1 MPQAGGARPFP
12 TGPQRAEAPM
22 PGTPGS
28 GAPEPSP
35 EPGLSPWDAIA
46 EEAWPGGPNASRPLA
61 QSAREQG
68 SGKGRGSRGGRST
81 DTGGHPIY
89 VWNPG
94 AATENLPAIQPGE
107 NNKQ

>member
-1 MPQAGGARPFP
+1 MP
-12 TGPQRAEAPM
+12 E
-22 PGTPGS
+22 TPAS
-28 GAPEPSP
+28 GRPEPAP

-46 EEAWPGGPNASRPLA
+46 EEAWPGGPNSPKPSA
-61 QSAREQG
+61 QSAHEQG
-68 SGKGRGSRGGRST
+68 SGRGQGRGSRAGRGKDK
-81 DTGGHPIY
+81 DTGAHPIY

>member
-1 MPQAGGARPFP
+1 M
-12 TGPQRAEAPM
+12 GPQRAEVPM
-22 PGTPGS
+22 PESPAS
-28 GAPEPSP
+28 GRPEPAP

-46 EEAWPGGPNASRPLA
+46 EEAWPGGPDVSKPPA

-68 SGKGRGSRGGRST
+68 SGRGQGRSSRSGRGK
-81 DTGGHPIY
+81 DTGAHPIY

-94 AATENLPAIQPGE
+94 AATENLPAIQPGD

>member
-1 MPQAGGARPFP
+1 MPESPA
-12 TGPQRAEAPM
+12 
-22 PGTPGS
+22 S
-28 GAPEPSP
+28 GRPEPAP

-46 EEAWPGGPNASRPLA
+46 EEAWPGGPDVSKPPA

-68 SGKGRGSRGGRST
+68 SGRGQGRGSRSGRGK
-81 DTGGHPIY
+81 DTGAHPIY

-94 AATENLPAIQPGE
+94 AATENLPAIQPGD

>member
-1 MPQAGGARPFP
+1 MPETP
-12 TGPQRAEAPM
+12 APRH
-22 PGTPGS
+22 
-28 GAPEPSP
+28 PEPAP

-46 EEAWPGGPNASRPLA
+46 EEAWPGGPNSSRPPA

-68 SGKGRGSRGGRST
+68 PGHGRGQGRGSRGARDQ
-81 DTGGHPIY
+81 DTGAQPIY
-89 VWNPG
+89 VWNPS

>member
-1 MPQAGGARPFP
+1 MPENPA
-12 TGPQRAEAPM
+12 
-22 PGTPGS
+22 S
-28 GAPEPSP
+28 GQSEHAPEPGP
-35 EPGLSPWDAIA
+35 SPWDEIA
-46 EEAWPGGPNASRPLA
+46 EEAWPGGPNAPKPSG
-61 QSAREQG
+61 QSSREQG
-68 SGKGRGSRGGRST
+68 SGHGRGSRGGRGR